1 LTYVEQRRTPVWQ
14 ILLAVGLGVW
24 TVAVTLLAQVALYLI
39 DTVATF
45 TRGEPVADS
54 TQVAVGVVAAAL
66 VLAPAALLATLP
78 LAGSIRAFA
87 LALAWAGA
95 ASALLA
101 AARLAPWP
109 YHELYL
115 LGLSSAAVLASILQ
129 LWSTAKQNKVGHS
142 LAPQLQDRRGVGG
155 AGWAGWAAVCG
166 GLLMLVPWAWVGALG
181 GFVETALAGAAAA
194 AIGWLAAVTTAPILR
209 LVLPLRPVSY
219 VAADTPERSAH
230 KGAGRGVGAG
240 AASGAAGAGVGN
252 AASAGAASGGRGV
265 GAGAGSGAAGAG
277 RVFAVGLG
285 TGVALVP
292 LAGATGET
300 GVALAELGVLPVLGF
315 AVAVLRRGTGTLV
328 ALAAAGP
335 LAFVDP
341 EETSLVLG
349 TSDVAFWT
357 LVAAASAFLIAVLL
371 AVGYALAA
379 RSRRRSNADAVPPPA
394 TSASPDAAGT
404 SADAAADA
412 SSAAADA
419 AGAAADAADASASTA
434 VDAAGASADAAS
446 DAADARATAT
456 PTPATPTPGAPTSGG
471 SGAGRIRRS
480 VAGVLALVLAL
491 GVVGIHAGLGQ
502 PGLHGDHL
510 FVVLRQQADLT
521 GLDTIPDRAERLR
534 QSYRRLVEHAE
545 RTQADLRSDLRRYRI
560 GFRPYYLVNGLEV
573 YAGPALRSWLSR
585 RSDVD
590 SVLTNPVLRPLPAEP
605 SPLQGRPEPP
615 DGPLWNIRMVRA
627 DQAWEAANARGAG
640 IVIGASD
647 SGVDGTHPALESA
660 FRGGDDSW
668 YDPWNATTRPTDNN
682 GHGTHTL
689 GTALGRGGIGVAPDA
704 SWIGCVNLDRNL
716 GSPSHYLDCL
726 QFMLAPFP
734 PTGDPL
740 RDGRPERAA
749 HVLTNSWGC
758 PKLEGCERGVLHPAI
773 AALTAAGIFVVA
785 AAGNSGESGCGS
797 ITDEPAIDPEAI
809 TVGAVSAAGAVPSF
823 SSRGPVPGAAKPDVV
838 APGTQIMSAVPG
850 GGYRAE
856 RGTSMATPHV
866 AGVVALMWSANPRL
880 IGNVTRT
887 AEILRSTARTAPL
900 VASPDD
906 CGDPRNIRGAGL
918 VDALAAVTA
927 ARAIGP

>member
-1 LTYVEQRRTPVWQ
+1 VEQRRPPVWQ
-14 ILLAVGLGVW
+14 ILLAIGLGGW
-24 TVAVTLLAQVALYLI
+24 TLAVTVLAQVALYLI
-39 DTVATF
+39 DTVATL

-54 TQVAVGVVAAAL
+54 TQVAVGMLAAAL
-66 VLAPAALLATLP
+66 VLVPAALLATLP
-78 LAGSIRAFA
+78 LAGGVRAFA

-101 AARLAPWP
+101 AARLAAWP
-109 YHELYL
+109 YHEVYL
-115 LGLSSAAVLASILQ
+115 LGLSSAAVLASILHM
-129 LWSTAKQNKVGHS
+129 WWAARRDKVRHT
-142 LAPQLQDRRGVGG
+142 LAPQLQDRRGVGSAGG
-155 AGWAGWAAVCG
+155 AGWVGWAAVAG
-166 GLLMLVPWAWVGALG
+166 GLLMLAPWAVLGALG
-181 GFVETALAGAAAA
+181 GLVETVLASAAAA
-194 AIGWLAAVTTAPILR
+194 AIGWLAAVITAPILR
-209 LVLPLRPVSY
+209 FGPPLRPASY
-219 VAADTPERSAH
+219 PFTPDTTARSAL
-230 KGAGRGVGAG
+230 
-240 AASGAAGAGVGN
+240 AGVG
-252 AASAGAASGGRGV
+252 GGRR
-265 GAGAGSGAAGAG
+265 AGGAAGAG

-292 LAGATGET
+292 LAGATGES

-315 AVAVLRRGTGTLV
+315 ALAVLRLGTGTLV

-349 TSDVAFWT
+349 TSDVGFWT
-357 LVAAASAFLIAVLL
+357 LVATVSAFLVAVLL

-379 RSRRRSNADAVPPPA
+379 RYSRRSNARAVPASA
-394 TSASPDAAGT
+394 TSASPGTAGT
-404 SADAAADA
+404 ARGPAATIPG
-412 SSAAADA
+412 
-419 AGAAADAADASASTA
+419 GA
-434 VDAAGASADAAS
+434 
-446 DAADARATAT
+446 
-456 PTPATPTPGAPTSGG
+456 
-471 SGAGRIRRS
+471 GAGRIRRS
-480 VAGVLALVLAL
+480 VAGGLALVLAL

-510 FVVLRQQADLT
+510 FVVLRPQVDLT
-521 GLDTIPDRAERLR
+521 GLDTIPDRTERLR
-534 QSYRRLVEHAE
+534 QTYRRLVEHAE
-545 RTQADLRSDLRRYRI
+545 RSQADLRADLRRYRI

-573 YAGPALRSWLSR
+573 YAGPALRSWLAR

-590 SVLTNPVLRPLPAEP
+590 SVLTNPVLRPLPAEQ
-605 SPLQGRPEPP
+605 SPLQGRAEPP
-615 DGPLWNIRMVRA
+615 EGPLWNIRMVRA
-627 DQAWEAANARGAG
+627 DRAWEVANARGAG
-640 IVIGASD
+640 IVIGTSD
-647 SGVDGTHPALESA
+647 SGVDGTHPAVESA
-660 FRGGDDSW
+660 FRSGDDSW

-785 AAGNSGESGCGS
+785 AAGNSGDTGCGS
-797 ITDEPAIDPEAI
+797 ITDEPAIDPEAV
-809 TVGAVSAAGAVPSF
+809 TVGAVTASGAVPSF
-823 SSRGPVPGAAKPDVV
+823 SSRGPVPGTAKPDVV
-838 APGTQIMSAVPG
+838 APGTKIMSAVPG

-856 RGTSMATPHV
+856 SGTSMATPHV

-880 IGNVTRT
+880 IGDVTRT

-900 VASPDD
+900 TASPND